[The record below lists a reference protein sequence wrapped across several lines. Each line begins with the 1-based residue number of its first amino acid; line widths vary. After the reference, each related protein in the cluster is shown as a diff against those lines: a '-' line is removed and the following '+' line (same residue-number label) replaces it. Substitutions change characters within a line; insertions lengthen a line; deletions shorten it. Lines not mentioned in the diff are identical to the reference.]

1 MNKELVIFTL
11 EEVARL
17 LKVCNKTI
25 HTRIK
30 NKELKAY
37 KEGNSWRIKK
47 EDLDNYLKDKERD
60 N

>member
-25 HTRIK
+25 YTRIK